1 MSMADEQRTVRIC
14 FCPDRVMA
22 MSAQT
27 FRYSHQ
33 WGGWWMTD
41 APTRTMSSHARY
53 YAFHE
58 RAEYRH
64 EDHEGEPYIHR
75 DCPWCGNSLPGT
87 VLGPGAPQADGGSEG
102 SE

>member
-1 MSMADEQRTVRIC
+1 MGAAEHITRIC
-14 FCPDRVMA
+14 FCADRVMA
-22 MSAQT
+22 MGAQT

-33 WGGWWMTD
+33 WGGWFF
-41 APTRTMSSHARY
+41 ANGPTRSMSSHARY

-75 DCPWCGNSLPGT
+75 DCPWCGCSLPGT
-87 VLGPGAPQADGGSEG
+87 VLGPGATQADGSEG